1 MKFAIDHVF
10 PGITVLDY
18 ETLYFDEAFNET
30 LGTALAMG
38 RRLLKLERTP
48 QRIVRHVQFEPA
60 RDPQSPA
67 GKAFGTSR
75 ASFVEQ
81 LEFDR
86 QAQHGTWVTIPN
98 LWPDRVRNR
107 GTIGFTE
114 APTGGTRRCVFGE
127 VRVSLFGFG
136 GLVERAIVAEIE
148 KSYTRTTE
156 LTLEY
161 LARTR

>member
-1 MKFAIDHVF
+1 MRRSRRYQPAGAQTRLICQLSPTFGHARVAHSRCTSVSAHTMKFAIDHVF

-98 LWPDRVRNR
+98 LW
-107 GTIGFTE
+107 
-114 APTGGTRRCVFGE
+114 
-127 VRVSLFGFG
+127 
-136 GLVERAIVAEIE
+136 
-148 KSYTRTTE
+148 
-156 LTLEY
+156 
-161 LARTR
+161 